1 MTPHTFSES
10 LSQSFAII
18 LYFSPSIS
26 LQKEITVILK
36 GKKTSCEL
44 LDFSGLLSVVI
55 FNLSIVVFTKS
66 SHLIKW
72 HVRKE

>member
-1 MTPHTFSES
+1 MTPHKFSES

-36 GKKTSCEL
+36 GKKKHHANYEISRVCCQ
-44 LDFSGLLSVVI
+44 
-55 FNLSIVVFTKS
+55 
-66 SHLIKW
+66 W
-72 HVRKE
+72 

>member
-36 GKKTSCEL
+36 GKKNIMQIIRFLGFAVSG
-44 LDFSGLLSVVI
+44 DF
-55 FNLSIVVFTKS
+55 
-66 SHLIKW
+66 
-72 HVRKE
+72 

>member
-26 LQKEITVILK
+26 LQKVFMKIIRFLGFAVS
-36 GKKTSCEL
+36 G
-44 LDFSGLLSVVI
+44 DF
-55 FNLSIVVFTKS
+55 
-66 SHLIKW
+66 
-72 HVRKE
+72 

>member
-1 MTPHTFSES
+1 MISIFFFFVHGLMTPRKFSES

-36 GKKTSCEL
+36 HHA
-44 LDFSGLLSVVI
+44 DY
-55 FNLSIVVFTKS
+55 
-66 SHLIKW
+66 
-72 HVRKE
+72 